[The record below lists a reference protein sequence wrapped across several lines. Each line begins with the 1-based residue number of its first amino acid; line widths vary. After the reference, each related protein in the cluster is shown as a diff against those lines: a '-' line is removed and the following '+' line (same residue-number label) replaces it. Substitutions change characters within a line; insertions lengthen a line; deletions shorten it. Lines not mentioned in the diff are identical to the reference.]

1 MRIRKSCS
9 FGLVLGL
16 VVFVPHSFAAQMPA
30 KPAPRPQAF
39 PTPNFI
45 HEKYD
50 GVLSVNDHCPVRH
63 GKLHPGIRPTYINRQ
78 PVGFC

>member
-1 MRIRKSCS
+1 MRIVTSCLV
-9 FGLVLGL
+9 GLLA
-16 VVFVPHSFAAQMPA
+16 FAHPA
-30 KPAPRPQAF
+30 TAAPGKPAPPPQTRPQPF

-63 GKLHPGIRPTYINRQ
+63 GKLHPSIRPTYVNRQ